1 MVGVIKLKEDE
12 VKFLIDLVKKG
23 QKSARELTRARILLL
38 ANQQKG
44 DTEINVTDIERTGR
58 RIGDMET
65 LTQEVV
71 VWTKRRN
78 DQEKNYLLIFIPY
91 PFPAYFATVLGCR
104 K

>member
-23 QKSARELTRARILLL
+23 QKSARKLTRARILLL

-65 LTQEVV
+65 LPQEVV